1 MNPCCS
7 ATLAHLY
14 TAAMV
19 AETLGC
25 HRSYIAHLAQRL
37 KVGVDVGTSGRVRVY
52 TPEDVD
58 RMREYMGRPT

>member
-1 MNPCCS
+1 MNTCCRD
-7 ATLAHLY
+7 TLAHLS

-19 AETLGC
+19 AETIGC

-37 KVGVDVGTSGRVRVY
+37 GVGTDIGTSGRIRVY
-52 TPEDVD
+52 TPDDVA